1 MNKIEGYSKFIKYFC
16 EECKKEMLYISVR
29 NGAKRCR
36 KCYLKNPDK
45 GYSHN
50 FSETELNRRAALMTK
65 NRKNGKIN
73 SDWIKG
79 NSRWEMH
86 PNAILKMK
94 GKLKGRRLNK
104 SGEFKKGT
112 VNGLKK
118 RGHLI
123 NKHHIDLNHNNDIPC
138 NRLYLI
144 DGMHQRIHRSAYNY
158 LVKIGLITP
167 YIKWFID
174 QYKPKIYTVKDYI
187 KQTKGDSDGK

>member
-1 MNKIEGYSKFIKYFC
+1 MKYKYMLTRKFLEENYYSKGIMWIADYWNVNRTTVLNYLRKFKLPIIKIS
-16 EECKKEMLYISVR
+16 KEGRI
-29 NGAKRCR
+29 R
-36 KCYLKNPDK
+36 KSK
-45 GYSHN
+45 
-50 FSETELNRRAALMTK
+50 LMRQ

-73 SDWIKG
+73 SKWIKG
-79 NSRWEMH
+79 KSRWEMH
-86 PNAILKMK
+86 PDAILKMK
-94 GKLKGRRLNK
+94 EKLKGRRLNK

-123 NKHHIDLNHNNDIPC
+123 NKHHIDLNHNNDIPS

-144 DGMHQRIHRSAYNY
+144 DGMHQRIHHSAYNY